1 MGFCLLIIKESKSSF
16 GFVTVSSK
24 GFLPLLLEGTS
35 SLGGTMLG
43 VVGTACPWRGWG
55 GVEQWEPKLLPYALA
70 LTPDLMQM
78 FLAADAPLLASEY
91 EF

>member
-1 MGFCLLIIKESKSSF
+1 MSLSLWASLASWRVWGTFVMGFCLLIIKESKSSF

-55 GVEQWEPKLLPYALA
+55 GVEQ
-70 LTPDLMQM
+70 
-78 FLAADAPLLASEY
+78 
-91 EF
+91 